1 MRKLN
6 DHVIKAIYGDE
17 TDAVQQREDADI
29 GGQRNGSSSVGI
41 RDKDYEG

>member
-6 DHVIKAIYGDE
+6 DDVIKAIYGDE

-29 GGQRNGSSSVGI
+29 GRQRNGASSVDI